1 MKTATAK
8 GSHNQSAIN
17 PFEVCRAKCNRV
29 CVEKGRGMQ
38 RGVAISVASQRIDK
52 LHTKLDSKI
61 GICVE
66 KFHAQRGPRGEKGRA
81 GEWQIYQLGQL
92 IKRKVLPATH
102 VYHSACVCLFC
113 NPCQSWHILQR
124 QTEIGCSRSRRRF
137 LYGICMVCTHT
148 HTYTE
153 VHRGTQSHRQ
163 WKGASEQAAANWL
176 HCLIWRVLI
185 ANDLL
190 STETRKVLP
199 IEDLLDKPKQTRTK
213 RPKPMDSLSLSVSLS
228 VSLRREWPATQSDY
242 ATNCRPFR

>member
-29 CVEKGRGMQ
+29 CGKYGRGNQ
-38 RGVAISVASQRIDK
+38 CCKSKNRQVAHKTWQQNWHMRWKISC
-52 LHTKLDSKI
+52 TKS
-61 GICVE
+61 V
-66 KFHAQRGPRGEKGRA
+66 RRGEGAERGR
-81 GEWQIYQLGQL
+81 EDWQICQLAQL

-102 VYHSACVCLFC
+102 VYQCTFIRVCVFS

-148 HTYTE
+148 HPDTE

-163 WKGASEQAAANWL
+163 WKGALAQAVANWL
-176 HCLIWRVLI
+176 HCRIERVLI
-185 ANDLL
+185 ANDLHL
-190 STETRKVLP
+190 TETLKVLP

-213 RPKPMDSLSLSVSLS
+213 LPPKRMDWWDPLFLFLSLSV
-228 VSLRREWPATQSDY
+228 
-242 ATNCRPFR
+242 